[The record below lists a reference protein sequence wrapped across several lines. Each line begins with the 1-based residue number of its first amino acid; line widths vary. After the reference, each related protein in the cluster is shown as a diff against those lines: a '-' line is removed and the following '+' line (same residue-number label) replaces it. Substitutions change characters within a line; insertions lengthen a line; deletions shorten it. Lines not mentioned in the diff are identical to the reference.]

1 MKLTT
6 QTLTPPKHAPTE
18 AANTMTTY
26 VYAQQRVTIT
36 ITLDTNNNNNLQL
49 YATKTF
55 LKLLEHFE
63 ANPTTPITFANLQI
77 STPDPF

>member
-1 MKLTT
+1 
-6 QTLTPPKHAPTE
+6 
-18 AANTMTTY
+18 MTNYPYT
-26 VYAQQRVTIT
+26 QQRVTIT
-36 ITLDTNNNNNLQL
+36 ITLDTDNSKLQL

-55 LKLLEHFE
+55 LKLLEHFD